1 VISGVRNT
9 RSVPFHAQRGR
20 DNMLPGVA
28 SRCTTRLAFI
38 VLTESAYMYTFV
50 GGLAVVVVFVETTE
64 NADEMTRCA
73 NGAAQLDIRTHFNNH
88 VIKLSA

>member
-1 VISGVRNT
+1 
-9 RSVPFHAQRGR
+9 
-20 DNMLPGVA
+20 MLPGVA
-28 SRCTTRLAFI
+28 STIVALAHSQYRGQEDVRCTTKLAFI